1 MPRAYK
7 WEVPLRALR
16 SLTEE
21 HKAEGPER
29 TGRRWFSSAEVSE
42 RSESLCR
49 WEVSQRAVAVAMN
62 RHKSKGLVEGR
73 RVRQQTFSQAKVEVW
88 EWRLT
93 ESQE

>member
-1 MPRAYK
+1 MARAYK

-21 HKAEGPER
+21 GSAGS
-29 TGRRWFSSAEVSE
+29 RWFSSAEVSE
-42 RSESLCR
+42 RAESLCR

-93 ESQE
+93 EEVRSQE

>member
-1 MPRAYK
+1 VPRAYK

-16 SLTEE
+16 SLTDE
-21 HKAEGPER
+21 HSSNPEGS
-29 TGRRWFSSAEVSE
+29 GRRKWFSSAEISDK
-42 RSESLCR
+42 SESLCR

-88 EWRLT
+88 EWKLLT
-93 ESQE
+93 EE

>member
-21 HKAEGPER
+21 EGPA
-29 TGRRWFSSAEVSE
+29 GRRWFSSAEVSE
-42 RSESLCR
+42 RAESLCR

-88 EWRLT
+88 EWKLS
-93 ESQE
+93 EELE